1 MEEKRTSDDVI
12 KLLNKL
18 YYGKRRSV
26 GEVVAERND
35 KKVKLPLAG
44 VDIDATVVGRV
55 ADVTIT
61 QRFVNSFPE
70 NLEAVYTFPVA
81 ASASVY
87 SVEMKVG
94 ERVIKGKVEE
104 RSQARENYRLAI
116 ENGQRACL
124 MEQERDEIFTV
135 SVGNIPPEEEVSIEI
150 KYSEALTFYE
160 DGSTEIR
167 LPLVVAPK
175 YTPGEPVA
183 REQVGNGVL
192 LDTDRVSDASRIS
205 PPRLVDSFDPEV
217 DLNVCVKI
225 AAPKNGS
232 RGRSALG
239 LGLNDLA
246 CSQYATRSSFD
257 KTGTTGTKIC
267 LARKNELM
275 NRDFVLRWQ
284 HADRVLTSQFLS
296 HRTGQKGRYS
306 GMLSILPP
314 VQEKVHE
321 TGRDLVFL
329 LDRSGSMHGEKMISA
344 KRACK
349 FLLSSLGPR
358 DRFAINAFDHENDW
372 FSEPALFE
380 EKAKMCRAT
389 EEAVS
394 AGLDF
399 LTTVDA
405 QGGTEIGRA
414 LIASCDRFEKLE
426 DCKDPIVVL
435 ITDGHIGDE
444 SDVLKLVQQKVSN
457 IRVFTVGIDSA
468 VNYGFL
474 ERLARLSGGTSAFVN
489 PGDELEST
497 MRRIACNIGQ
507 PLIQEIKLEGINCRI
522 EQSTIA
528 PRMVPDLFSGR
539 CADIFFQYEKTG
551 SGKPRIEIS
560 GLFADGSQY
569 KSEVDLESAKTEAI
583 SRLWARRVISD
594 LEDEFR
600 SGTGDREEIQNAIV
614 ALSVEHSILCRFTAF
629 SVIDEEQIDTSS
641 LGSRQMSQPVHMPS
655 GWGAAPAPGQM
666 QITGASSGS
675 WGGPAMPSCSG
686 GWGAPPTGGSYG
698 TASGSAYG
706 SAAWGAADMDGV
718 FGDAGFGAPSGM
730 ETGGQFY
737 SFGAPP
743 SMEPVQKKE
752 SQPLETAMVET
763 GEYDVLSPSSSSA
776 SLKSGALGSLAHL
789 YDSAARSGA
798 GRLTMPLE
806 RVIIA
811 IDQFFLEWQS
821 SLDAIEAGQSP
832 NRERLEYVYDQLIQ
846 ALADHPV
853 SFELPKLASFLRLN
867 YSNLLAALDAPNFSY
882 TGVRAMRKQLN
893 LGYEQVCAE
902 AQAALTRAL
911 GKSGAFWQFT
921 V

>member
-55 ADVTIT
+55 ADVTII

-94 ERVIKGKVEE
+94 DRVIKGKVEE
-104 RSQARENYRLAI
+104 RSQARANYRLAI

-225 AAPKNGS
+225 SAPKNSS
-232 RGRSALG
+232 RAELG
-239 LGLNDLA
+239 LGLKDLA

-257 KTGTTGTKIC
+257 KTGTRVTLG
-267 LARKNELM
+267 RKNELM

-296 HRTGQKGRYS
+296 HRTGQKGLYS

-314 VQEKVHE
+314 VQEKVVE

-372 FSEPALFE
+372 FSEPTLFE
-380 EKAKMCRAT
+380 GKAKMCRAT

-414 LIASCDRFEKLE
+414 LIASCDRFERLK
-426 DCKDPIVVL
+426 DCKEPIVVL

-444 SDVLKLVQQKVSN
+444 SDVLRLVQQKVSN

-474 ERLARLSGGTSAFVN
+474 ERLARLSGATSAFVN

-539 CADIFFQYEKTG
+539 CADIFFQFEKTG
-551 SGKPRIEIS
+551 GGKPRIEIS
-560 GLFADGSQY
+560 GLFADGSPY
-569 KSEVDLESAKTEAI
+569 RSEVDLDSARTEAI

-594 LEDEFR
+594 LEDEYR
-600 SGTGDREEIQNAIV
+600 SSNGDRQEIQNAIV

-629 SVIDEEQIDTSS
+629 SVIDKEKIDTSS

-655 GWGAAPAPGQM
+655 GWAAFPVPGQM
-666 QITGASSGS
+666 QSTGSSSGS

-686 GWGAPPTGGSYG
+686 GWGAAPAGGG
-698 TASGSAYG
+698 AYG
-706 SAAWGAADMDGV
+706 NALWGAPDIDAV
-718 FGDAGFGAPSGM
+718 FGEAGFG
-730 ETGGQFY
+730 Y
-737 SFGAPP
+737 SDFGAPP
-743 SMEPVQKKE
+743 SMQPVQKKE
-752 SQPLETAMVET
+752 ALPLEAAMAET
-763 GEYDVLSPSSSSA
+763 GEYDVLSSSSDSA
-776 SLKSGALGSLAHL
+776 SLRSGALGSLAHL
-789 YDSAARSGA
+789 YDSAARGGA
-798 GRLTMPLE
+798 GSMTLPLK

-811 IDQFFLEWQS
+811 IDQFLLEWQS
-821 SLDAIEAGQSP
+821 SWDAIEAGQSP
-832 NRERLEYVYDQLIQ
+832 DRDRLESAYDQLIQ

-867 YSNLLAALDAPNFSY
+867 YSNFAAALDAPNFNY

>member
-18 YYGKRRSV
+18 YYGKRRCV

-55 ADVTIT
+55 ADVTII
-61 QRFVNSFPE
+61 QRFANSFPE

-94 ERVIKGKVEE
+94 DRVIQGKVEE
-104 RSQARENYRLAI
+104 RSQARENYRLAL

-225 AAPKNGS
+225 TAPNNSS
-232 RGRSALG
+232 RGVSGLDFG
-239 LGLNDLA
+239 LGLKDLA

-257 KTGTTGTKIC
+257 KTGTRVTLG
-267 LARKNELM
+267 RKNELM

-314 VQEKVHE
+314 VQEKVPD

-372 FSEPALFE
+372 FSEPTLFE
-380 EKAKMCRAT
+380 GKTKMCHAT

-414 LIASCDRFEKLE
+414 LIASCDRFEKLT
-426 DCKDPIVVL
+426 DCKEPIVVL

-444 SDVLKLVQQKVSN
+444 SDVLKLVQQKVSDL
-457 IRVFTVGIDSA
+457 RVFTVGIDSA

-528 PRMVPDLFSGR
+528 PKMVPDLFSGR

-551 SGKPRIEIS
+551 GGKPRIEIR
-560 GLFADGSQY
+560 GRFADGSPY
-569 KSEVDLESAKTEAI
+569 RSEVDLDSAKTEAI

-594 LEDEFR
+594 LEDEYR
-600 SGTGDREEIQNAIV
+600 SSTGDREEIQNAIV

-629 SVIDEEQIDTSS
+629 SVIDEEKIDTSS

-655 GWGAAPAPGQM
+655 GWGAAPVPAQM
-666 QITGASSGS
+666 QSTGASSGG
-675 WGGPAMPSCSG
+675 WGGPASPACGG
-686 GWGAPPTGGSYG
+686 GWGAAPPTGGY
-698 TASGSAYG
+698 SGHALL
-706 SAAWGAADMDGV
+706 GATDLDAT
-718 FGDAGFGAPSGM
+718 FGDAGFG
-730 ETGGQFY
+730 Y
-737 SFGAPP
+737 SRSGAPP
-743 SMEPVQKKE
+743 SAKPVEQDAFEQSFQEKLGI
-752 SQPLETAMVET
+752 STNPPSGSALDET
-763 GEYDVLSPSSSSA
+763 GEHDVFSSSSNFD
-776 SLKSGALGSLAHL
+776 SLKSGALASSKTFAHL
-789 YDSAARSGA
+789 YDSAARGGA
-798 GRLTMPLE
+798 GRMTLPLK
-806 RVIIA
+806 RVINA

-821 SLDAIEAGQSP
+821 SWDAIEAGQSP
-832 NRERLEYVYDQLIQ
+832 DRERLESAYDQLIQ

-867 YSNLLAALDAPNFSY
+867 YSNFVTALDAPNFNH

-902 AQAALTRAL
+902 VQAALTRAL